1 MTTEKKTV
9 SIDLPEGMTPG
20 DFQKA
25 LASLTK
31 KESKKR
37 ERKENSSMLFK
48 VTEYGPDQEIRVS
61 RDFFKGKELLTIRKW
76 YSENG
81 TEGLKPGK
89 GVTFNYENID
99 DIVEG
104 LFLMKEYLEGH
115 SEKEGWEEED
125 EV

>member
-1 MTTEKKTV
+1 MATEGKKIV
-9 SIDLPEGMTPG
+9 SIDLPEGMSAD

-31 KESKKR
+31 KESKK
-37 ERKENSSMLFK
+37 EKKDQPSILFK
-48 VTEYGPDQEIRVS
+48 VMECGPDQEIRVS
-61 RDFFKGKELLTIRKW
+61 RDFFKGRELLTIRKW

-81 TEGLKPGK
+81 TDELKPGK

-104 LFLMKEYLEGH
+104 LFLMKEHLDEHPEGG
-115 SEKEGWEEED
+115 SDYGD
-125 EV
+125 